1 MESRKWMR
9 VKIQLRRRKPNGKR
23 LGAHSLS
30 LASIHKTLRTFQS
43 ESSIRTRHASLNV
56 LVNISKCWDRERGW
70 TKNWSGKRKTIWD
83 CDIYYYGFFPSVL
96 RLARTWQ
103 SFGTLLLLFAQVTTL
118 LIVKFLDVK
127 ENRATNLGR
136 ERERGIERTQKWVR
150 QMTGEHRIAD
160 LAVNFIALWTTS
172 ICSIAMPA
180 ANSSDCDCGFH
191 TLALHSIRLIKCVYV
206 LLNLFIFTFEYIVR
220 KRGAGMSKRFG
231 FAKTSSI
238 NAQISRQTAW

>member
-1 MESRKWMR
+1 MLRQRKRMNKKLKWKKKNDMG
-9 VKIQLRRRKPNGKR
+9 LRYLLLR
-23 LGAHSLS
+23 LL
-30 LASIHKTLRTFQS
+30 
-43 ESSIRTRHASLNV
+43 SIR
-56 LVNISKCWDRERGW
+56 
-70 TKNWSGKRKTIWD
+70 
-83 CDIYYYGFFPSVL
+83 
-96 RLARTWQ
+96 
-103 SFGTLLLLFAQVTTL
+103 AQVGPNMAIFWHFTPFVRPSYDF
-118 LIVKFLDVK
+118 IDSKIPRCKGKQSDKFRK
-127 ENRATNLGR
+127 R

-172 ICSIAMPA
+172 ICFIAMPA